1 MRRMLGVAVAA
12 AMALS
17 VSAAS
22 AEDITGTVSNIDL
35 TRATFMVDGK
45 TYVAS
50 PTNTVGTKLEDLQ
63 EGDTVKPGGGVSVTD
78 VPGIATRSCAPA
90 CEDGVPATAAAAA
103 SAIASKKA
111 RTRPR
116 VSTGGEAMPPL

>member
-22 AEDITGTVSNIDL
+22 AEDITGTISNIDL
-35 TRATFMVDGK
+35 TRSTFMVDGK
-45 TYVAS
+45 TYTAS

-63 EGDTVKPGGGVSVTD
+63 DGDKVKLSVTTAD
-78 VPGIATRSCAPA
+78 ASTSPA
-90 CEDGVPATAAAAA
+90 AGAVQTAAT
-103 SAIASKKA
+103 SD
-111 RTRPR
+111 P
-116 VSTGGEAMPPL
+116 GPG

>member
-1 MRRMLGVAVAA
+1 MRKMLGVAVAA

-22 AEDITGTVSNIDL
+22 ADDVTGTISNIDL

-45 TYVAS
+45 TYAAS

-63 EGDTVKPGGGVSVTD
+63 DGDTVKLSVT
-78 VPGIATRSCAPA
+78 
-90 CEDGVPATAAAAA
+90 TADAQ
-103 SAIASKKA
+103 SGKQPINVMILEK
-111 RTRPR
+111 
-116 VSTGGEAMPPL
+116 VE